1 VAADCARLFKP
12 LLTYLKVRHTVTST
26 STSTSNASAATLR
39 AGRRTSSD
47 RKVQDA
53 QAS

>member
-1 VAADCARLFKP
+1 VAADCAQLFKP
-12 LLTYLKVRHTVTST
+12 LLTYLKVRHTSTS